1 MTTVMRSTLAALALL
16 FTLPAHASTTLF
28 EVSKDG
34 NRVLLG
40 GTIHLLHPS
49 EFPLPAEFDA
59 AYEEA
64 DALYLEADMAQL
76 QDPAFNRQMMQLML
90 YPPGKSL
97 NTELSAE
104 VWESLARYSE
114 ENQFPIQQFLGFDP
128 AFVSMVMTVMTAQQK
143 GITTGVDAHYFNKA
157 KADDKPTGQLES
169 IQEVLGYME
178 TLTGHDG
185 DEIIKATLRDLRRFD
200 QMMETTVA
208 AWKAGDM
215 DTLYRD
221 LGKPMKEEA
230 PEMYQTLMVE
240 RNKDW
245 MPVIQGLFE
254 DEAVELVLVGSLH
267 LAGEDSLLKHLEK
280 RGYRV
285 RPYTIGE

>member
-64 DALYLEADMAQL
+64 DALYLEADMAQI
-76 QDPAFNRQMMQLML
+76 QDPAFSRQLMQLML

-97 NTELSAE
+97 STELSAE

-128 AFVSMVMTVMTAQQK
+128 AFVSMVMTVMAAQQK
-143 GITTGVDAHYFNKA
+143 GITTGVDTHYFNKA

-169 IQEVLGYME
+169 TQEVLGYME

-215 DTLYRD
+215 DTLYLD
-221 LGKPMKEEA
+221 LGKPMKAEA

-254 DEAVELVLVGSLH
+254 DGAVELVLVGSLH

-285 RPYTIGE
+285 RPYTLGE

>member
-1 MTTVMRSTLAALALL
+1 MTTVLRATGAALALL
-16 FTLPAHASTTLF
+16 FTLSAHASTTLF
-28 EVSKDG
+28 EVSKG
-34 NRVLLG
+34 GQRILLG
-40 GTIHLLHPS
+40 GTIHLLHPT

-64 DALYLEADMAQL
+64 DALYLEADMAQI
-76 QDPAFNRQMMQLML
+76 QDPAFSQQMMQLML

-97 NTELSAE
+97 STELSAE
-104 VWESLARYSE
+104 VWESLARYSKQ
-114 ENQFPIQQFLGFDP
+114 NQFPIQQFVGFDP
-128 AFVSMVMTVMTAQQK
+128 AFVSMMMTVMTAQQK
-143 GITTGVDAHYFNKA
+143 GITKGVDTHYFNRA
-157 KADDKPTGQLES
+157 KADNKPTGQLES
-169 IQEVLGYME
+169 TQAVLGYMKA
-178 TLTGHDG
+178 LAGHDG

-200 QMMETTVA
+200 QMMETTVS

-245 MPVIQGLFE
+245 LPVIKGLFE

-267 LAGEDSLLKHLEK
+267 LAGEDSLLEQLEK
-280 RGYRV
+280 AGYRV
-285 RPYTIGE
+285 KSYTIGE